1 MFESRT
7 DEQIQQDVF
16 AELKWDTRVLPNEI
30 GVSVKDGVVMLT
42 GHADS
47 FYKKWAAE
55 QAVQRVRGVKAV
67 ASEIEIKLPSTS
79 ERTDE
84 DIAAAAVR
92 AIESNALL
100 DNTTLHMTVSQ
111 GWVTLSG
118 EVEWNFQNDDAE
130 RLLRQLWGVK
140 GVTNLVTVKTRPT
153 PAELK
158 DEIEKALIRSAEFDA
173 KKIQVDVQGSKAI
186 LKGTVRSWAERDEAE
201 RTAWAAPGV
210 TQVEDQIEVS
220 YVLSNH

>member
-1 MFESRT
+1 MFESMT
-7 DEQIQQDVF
+7 DEQIQHDVL

-30 GVSVKDGVVMLT
+30 GVSVKDGVVILT
-42 GHADS
+42 GHVDS
-47 FYKKWAAE
+47 FYKKRAAE
-55 QAVQRVRGVKAV
+55 QAAQRVRGVKVV

-84 DIAAAAVR
+84 EIAAAAAR

-100 DNTTLHMTVSQ
+100 DNTKLHMTVSQ
-111 GWVTLSG
+111 GWVTVSG

-140 GVTNLVTVKTRPT
+140 GVTNLITVETRPT

-186 LKGTVRSWAERDEAE
+186 LRGTVRSWAERDEAE